1 MTDERT
7 FDRLAR
13 AWLELGPDE
22 APDRVIAAVLQATE
36 ATPQVRRPLR
46 WPIWRSFPMP
56 RLPIVATVV
65 AILVVVVGGG
75 LFLSRSN
82 GPAQVGGP
90 SPSPIA
96 SPSPTASATPAA
108 SAAAAIPDALVSMWV
123 GAPRSVAGLVPNDR
137 YRFQLTA
144 DQLTFPNDSL
154 SGTPQ
159 LVADAS
165 APAAGRLEF
174 VTGGS
179 TDGCAHGDTGTYGW
193 SLSPG
198 GTILTITSQTDAC
211 ATRGL
216 AMPGQWFRVDCTNV
230 SSGCLG
236 NLEAGTHA
244 SQYIAPGLPDG
255 GTWAPHWGALTYTT
269 PAGWANSADWPDS
282 FSLTPSVDYAK
293 ETKDGAAE
301 GTWHQIDVFTR
312 PAAVDSAC
320 ANTVLA
326 NVPRT
331 VDGLMAH
338 LTSSKALTASKVHTI
353 VIGGQAAKWVDISLA
368 PTWTDICP
376 EDSKPSASLF
386 AQVDDPA
393 GGWGIGLSDKER
405 ERIFVIDL
413 GGGLPGLIVVDS
425 ADPTRFDQL
434 ATDAMP
440 IIESFRF
447 N

>member
-56 RLPIVATVV
+56 RLPIVATAV
-65 AILVVVVGGG
+65 AILVVVIGGG

-90 SPSPIA
+90 SPTPMASSSPA
-96 SPSPTASATPAA
+96 ATATPAA
-108 SAAAAIPDALVSMWV
+108 SAAAGIPDALAFMWV
-123 GAPRSVAGLVPNDR
+123 GAPRTVAGFAPNDR

-144 DQLTFPNDSL
+144 DELTFPNDSL

-159 LVADAS
+159 LVSAAS
-165 APAAGRLEF
+165 VPTAGRLQL
-174 VTGGS
+174 VTS
-179 TDGCAHGDTGTYGW
+179 DRSDGCTQGDTGTYGW

-198 GTILTITSQTDAC
+198 GTILTITSQADAC

-244 SQYIAPGLPDG
+244 SQYITPRLPDG
-255 GTWAPHWGALTYTT
+255 AIWAPQWGALTYTT
-269 PAGWANSADWPDS
+269 PAGWANSTDWPDS

-293 ETKDGAAE
+293 ETKDGAAQ
-301 GTWHQIDVFTR
+301 GAWHQVDVFTN
-312 PAAVDSAC
+312 PAAVDPAC
-320 ANTVLA
+320 ANTLLSG
-326 NVPRT
+326 VPRT

-338 LTSSKALTASKVHTI
+338 ITSSKSLTPSAVHSI
-353 VIGGQAAKWVDISLA
+353 IIGGHAAKWVDIALA
-368 PTWTDICP
+368 PAWTASCP
-376 EDSKPSASLF
+376 GDSKPSDSLL
-386 AQVDDPA
+386 AQADDPVN
-393 GGWGIGLSDKER
+393 GWGFGLSDKER
-405 ERIFVIDL
+405 ARIILVDL
-413 GGGLPGLIVVDS
+413 SSGQTGLIVVDS
-425 ADPTRFDQL
+425 GDPTRFDQL
-434 ATDAMP
+434 TTDAMP
-440 IIESFRF
+440 IIESFTF
-447 N
+447 K

>member
-22 APDRVIAAVLQATE
+22 APDRVIAAVLKASE
-36 ATPQVRRPLR
+36 VTPQARRPLR
-46 WPIWRSFPMP
+46 WPTWRSFPMP

-82 GPAQVGGP
+82 GPAGISGP
-90 SPSPIA
+90 SPSP
-96 SPSPTASATPAA
+96 TAAATPAPTGTPGA
-108 SAAAAIPDALVSMWV
+108 SAAAVPDALVSMWV
-123 GAPRSVAGLVPNDR
+123 GAPRSVAGLAPNDR

-159 LVADAS
+159 LVADAL

-179 TDGCAHGDTGTYGW
+179 TDGCAHGDTGTYDW

-198 GTILTITSQTDAC
+198 GTILTITAQAEAC

-216 AMPGQWFRVDCTNV
+216 AMPGQWFRVACTNV
-230 SSGCLG
+230 ASGCLG
-236 NLEAGTHA
+236 NLEAGTHV
-244 SQYIAPGLPDG
+244 SQYITPRLPDG
-255 GTWAPHWGALTYTT
+255 AAWAPQWGAMTYVT
-269 PAGWANSADWPDS
+269 PAGWANSADWPTS

-293 ETKDGAAE
+293 ETKDGAAA
-301 GTWHQIDVFTR
+301 GTFHEVDVFAK
-312 PAAVDSAC
+312 PAAVDPAC
-320 ANTVLA
+320 ANTVLTT
-326 NVPRT
+326 VPRT

-338 LTSSKALTASKVHTI
+338 VTSSKSFTSSPVHSIT
-353 VIGGQAAKWVDISLA
+353 IGGHAAKWVDIALA
-368 PTWTDICP
+368 STWTDKCP
-376 EDSKPSASLF
+376 GDSKPSASLF

-405 ERIFVIDL
+405 ERIILVDL
-413 GGGLPGLIVVDS
+413 GSGLTGLIVVDS
-425 ADPTRFDQL
+425 SDPTRFDQL

-440 IIESFRF
+440 IIESFTF
-447 N
+447 K